1 MESNSLIDIKF
12 SDSFWNCKN
21 CVRSS
26 MNKLV
31 NKYIVK
37 QLLAR
42 IAVLGTTGNTSCPLL
57 FTKVVHFLI
66 GEMIFNV
73 K

>member
-1 MESNSLIDIKF
+1 
-12 SDSFWNCKN
+12 
-21 CVRSS
+21 